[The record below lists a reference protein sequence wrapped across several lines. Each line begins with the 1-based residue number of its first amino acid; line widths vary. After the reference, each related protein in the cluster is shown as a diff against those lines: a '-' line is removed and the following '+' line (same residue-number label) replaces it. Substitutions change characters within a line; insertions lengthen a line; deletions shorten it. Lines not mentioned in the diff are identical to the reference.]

1 VSYTHDAVDLRNRAL
16 ASLPDADRDLLSPHF
31 HLVQLKK
38 GDELVQQGD
47 RVTSVHFPLAGMIST
62 IVSLSDGSSVET
74 AMAGPE
80 GILGLSS
87 LGVGRA
93 LGTNVVQCSGEAYV
107 LDPGHLFRAAH
118 ASSAVARMVH
128 IAADVSSAYSLQSIA
143 CLNSHQMEARF
154 CRWMLMARYHMQT
167 DAFSLTHEFLAAMLG
182 VQRSSLSLVVNKLD
196 AEGLISHQRGEV
208 AILDVDGLKRSAC
221 ECYREVIEKI
231 DAAYPETIPVRG

>member
-1 VSYTHDAVDLRNRAL
+1 VAYTDYDLDLRNRAL
-16 ASLPDADRDLLSPHF
+16 ASLPDAARDLLSPHF
-31 HLVQLKK
+31 HLVQLKR
-38 GDELVQQGD
+38 GDELAQQGD

-74 AMAGPE
+74 AMTGPE

-93 LGTNVVQCSGEAYV
+93 LGTHVVQGNGEAYV
-107 LDPGHLFRAAH
+107 LDPGHLFQAAH
-118 ASSAVARMVH
+118 ASSAVARMIH

-182 VQRSSLSLVVNKLD
+182 VQRSSLSVVVNKLES
-196 AEGLISHQRGEV
+196 EGLISHHRGEV
-208 AILDVDGLKRSAC
+208 AILDVKGVKRSAC
-221 ECYREVIEKI
+221 ECYKEVTQKI
-231 DAAYPETIPVRG
+231 DAAYPATIPDRG